1 MSFRFR
7 IAAWVV
13 ASCAVMIAVM
23 MATAHHQLEEEL
35 KEGLVDPNHPP
46 REEWMLHNSFSE
58 EEIQDILKEL
68 IEGWLWVS
76 LPLVVLSLG
85 GGLLL
90 AKRSLRPVH
99 DINRQV
105 TAMRPDSLHGGIRI
119 PEADPTFE
127 NLVNHLN
134 TLLDKAGTA
143 YQEMAEFSAR
153 VAHELRTP
161 LMLLRLRLERAPAGV
176 PADFQEELQDELTR
190 LSRFVERSL
199 IAARAE
205 QGGLTP
211 TPEFLELS
219 DLVGEVVEDYQLLA
233 GERGLRLDFEAP
245 EPLMIEADPDLLRQ
259 MLHGLLENSTRYGH
273 STISVLCRDGRRGP
287 ILEIANDLVAESRP
301 TSGLGLGL
309 RLVRGICRASG
320 FGLKVTA
327 TDDSFMVRIR
337 FGEGGNAIS
346 NDE

>member
-13 ASCAVMIAVM
+13 ASCALLIAVM
-23 MATAHHQLEEEL
+23 MFTAHHQLEEEL
-35 KEGLVDPNHPP
+35 REGVVDPTHPA
-46 REEWMLHNSFSE
+46 RKDWTLHNSYAEDEIQEILGEIVEEWM
-58 EEIQDILKEL
+58 
-68 IEGWLWVS
+68 WVS
-76 LPLVVLSLG
+76 VPLIVLSLG

-90 AKRSLRPVH
+90 ARRSLRPVH

-105 TAMRPDSLHGGIRI
+105 AAMRPDSLHGGIRI

-127 NLVNHLN
+127 DLVNHLN

-161 LMLLRLRLERAPAGV
+161 LMLLRLRIEKAPAGV
-176 PADFQEELQDELTR
+176 PEEFQEEIQDELTR

-205 QGGLTP
+205 QGGLVP
-211 TPEFLELS
+211 SPETIDLSELATAVA
-219 DLVGEVVEDYQLLA
+219 DDYRLLA
-233 GERGLRLDFEAP
+233 GERGLKLDLDADPHLFVD
-245 EPLMIEADPDLLRQ
+245 ADPDLLRQ
-259 MLHGLLENSTRYGH
+259 LLHGLLENSTRYGR
-273 STISVLCRDGRRGP
+273 SVVSVSCRKARNGP
-287 ILEIANDLVAESRP
+287 ELEIRNDLDEASRP

-309 RLVRGICRASG
+309 RLVQGICKVSG
-320 FGLKVTA
+320 FRPQVVPE
-327 TDDSFMVRIR
+327 TDRFTVRVSF
-337 FGEGGNAIS
+337 EPAAEPPSSGG
-346 NDE
+346 